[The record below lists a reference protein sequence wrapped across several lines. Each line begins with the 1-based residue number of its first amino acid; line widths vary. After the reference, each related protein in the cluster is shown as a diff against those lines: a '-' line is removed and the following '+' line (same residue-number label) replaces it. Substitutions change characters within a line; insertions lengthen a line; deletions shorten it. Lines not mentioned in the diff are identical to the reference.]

1 VVEFGKG
8 DFLPML
14 KARLYDF
21 SLFFTA
27 VAVAFGLGTF
37 TIDKNTFLIAL
48 FIYWLF
54 STLYNHLR
62 IHAQSGAMKFDY
74 GISYSLSFGIFAGP
88 LGLLIFEAIYR
99 FTVYFSRISSKT
111 ADESELSDTFYN
123 IGAHVLIYSIG
134 YYLFHLAYPLFEGIP
149 FGFWILMCILAVTT
163 TLISYTFLSTAF
175 YILGEIKNFQQAI
188 KFYKES
194 NNWLD
199 LGKTAFTNGLLLL
212 LLEEQRWEMV
222 VGLFILNYLVSRSF
236 QSKSQSI
243 QNKIERD
250 KFEQMA
256 YTDFLTGI
264 PNRAYMDK
272 KMSEL
277 NQTGE
282 KLGIVVADI
291 DKFKLINDSY
301 NHAVGD
307 RVIQHF
313 ANTLKTYLSENDY
326 VFRSGG
332 EEFTLILRERAFR
345 ETIELVEKIRLGVET
360 SSVEVDYQSSR
371 HDVTITSS
379 FGLYYFTVNQYTS
392 MEKGYI
398 YADQLLLQSKE
409 LGKNKVTFKD
419 ELAQHVP
426 VNAM

>member
-1 VVEFGKG
+1 
-8 DFLPML
+8 ML

-27 VAVAFGLGTF
+27 IAVAFGLGSF
-37 TIDKNTFLIAL
+37 TLDKNTFFIAL
-48 FIYWLF
+48 FIYWFF
-54 STLYNHLR
+54 SMLYNHLR
-62 IHAQSGAMKFDY
+62 ITAKSGATKFDY
-74 GISYSLSFGIFAGP
+74 GINYSLSFGIFAGP
-88 LGLLIFEAIYR
+88 LGLFIFEAIYR
-99 FTVYFSRISSKT
+99 FTVYISKKTSKT
-111 ADESELSDTFYN
+111 ADETEFWDMFYN

-134 YYLFHLAYPLFEGIP
+134 YYLFQIGYPLFEGIP
-149 FGFWILMCILAVTT
+149 FGFWILMCTLALLTI
-163 TLISYTFLSTAF
+163 LISITFLLTAF
-175 YILGEIKNFQQAI
+175 HILGEIRNL
-188 KFYKES
+188 KEAS
-194 NNWLD
+194 QFVRQSINWLD

-212 LLEEQRWEMV
+212 LLEQQQWGMV
-222 VGLFILNYLVSRSF
+222 VALFILNYLVSRSF
-236 QSKSQSI
+236 HSKSQMI
-243 QNKIERD
+243 KNKIERD

-256 YTDFLTGI
+256 YTDFLTGV
-264 PNRAYMDK
+264 PNRAFMDK

-277 NQTGE
+277 NQSGE
-282 KLGIVVADI
+282 TVGIVVADI

-379 FGLYYFTVNQYTS
+379 FGLYYFKVNQYTS

-419 ELAQHVP
+419 ELAQRAP
-426 VNAM
+426 ISAM